1 MKKIMPINVLDT
13 LYASAGVATA
23 LLTIPQLIKVFST
36 HTHHIDGLS
45 LFTWAGYLTFAVIGL
60 MYGSRRKQSAMV
72 VGYGCCSVAYIAV
85 VIGIAHESF
94 KHW

>member
-1 MKKIMPINVLDT
+1 MPINVLDT

-60 MYGSRRKQSAMV
+60 MYGIRRKQSAMV
-72 VGYGCCSVAYIAV
+72 VDMGV
-85 VIGIAHESF
+85 VR
-94 KHW
+94 

>member
-1 MKKIMPINVLDT
+1 MPINVLDT

-23 LLTIPQLIKVFST
+23 LLTIPQLMKVFST

-45 LFTWAGYLTFAVIGL
+45 LFTWAVYLTFAVIGL
-60 MYGSRRKQSAMV
+60 MYGIRRKQSAMV

>member
-60 MYGSRRKQSAMV
+60 MYGIRRKQSAMV
-72 VGYGCCSVAYIAV
+72 VDMGV
-85 VIGIAHESF
+85 VR
-94 KHW
+94 